1 MKASIHISTNMIEVL
16 SYTKIGSHVTVKDF
30 FTYPLPDECVINGVI
45 LDGSPIIE
53 GLRFIKDA
61 HPQMFKDTSLVLD
74 GSFVYTKRINVP
86 GKLNKWMYYQV
97 IRDEF
102 KEIATDPEN
111 LICDHLLLGIN
122 EDGSKQILACA
133 VERTHTEAYLAI
145 LNDAGIEPKKVRLGI
160 QAILRYISSKPEFGE
175 QPFVLKIVDGEL
187 VLSMIFQKGIS
198 VFQSRSR
205 LQGDDRETLVKN
217 SLDGLS
223 GIIQFNTSQNFD
235 DIRHCYYLGL
245 SDSDLDFIKMNDAY
259 PNIDFFNIELF
270 KNVKGGGGLPP
281 NVHVVYLSTLIPDSE
296 VDLLQSIRISEKVKK
311 RNKPKNIRI
320 TILAGLGAILIGAAV
335 LLLFLTTS
343 VERDV
348 RELNSILSSTQ
359 LQNEKAEI
367 ARLNYDTAS
376 VEAIIEN
383 AMLLTDTV
391 NAKPEI
397 TRSLI
402 ESIVQTGGSTVHIIS
417 FTFRDTDGSVR
428 VNATA
433 ATEFAASDY
442 IERLRGDPIIGDVE
456 YLGYAS
462 EAAGSFRFTFQV
474 IAR

>member
-1 MKASIHISTNMIEVL
+1 MIEVL

-160 QAILRYISSKPEFGE
+160 QAILRYISSKPEFGD

-187 VLSMIFQKGIS
+187 V
-198 VFQSRSR
+198 
-205 LQGDDRETLVKN
+205 
-217 SLDGLS
+217 
-223 GIIQFNTSQNFD
+223 
-235 DIRHCYYLGL
+235 
-245 SDSDLDFIKMNDAY
+245 
-259 PNIDFFNIELF
+259 
-270 KNVKGGGGLPP
+270 
-281 NVHVVYLSTLIPDSE
+281 
-296 VDLLQSIRISEKVKK
+296 
-311 RNKPKNIRI
+311 
-320 TILAGLGAILIGAAV
+320 
-335 LLLFLTTS
+335 
-343 VERDV
+343 
-348 RELNSILSSTQ
+348 
-359 LQNEKAEI
+359 
-367 ARLNYDTAS
+367 
-376 VEAIIEN
+376 
-383 AMLLTDTV
+383 
-391 NAKPEI
+391 
-397 TRSLI
+397 
-402 ESIVQTGGSTVHIIS
+402 
-417 FTFRDTDGSVR
+417 
-428 VNATA
+428 
-433 ATEFAASDY
+433 ASD
-442 IERLRGDPIIGDVE
+442 ELLVTAGEV
-456 YLGYAS
+456 S
-462 EAAGSFRFTFQV
+462 EFDFGTFFLKGQPVIDELDEDLWVIPNFRAW
-474 IAR
+474 IPA